1 VGYAATNRNTTLR
14 TVRLTR
20 DLDNL
25 LLRDA
30 KAKRMSVNSLMT
42 AIITKYTE
50 WDRHA
55 EKFGF
60 VSLTR
65 DGLRLILEAVD
76 DNKLSQIGK
85 LHGKSTNRE
94 FMMFWFKKINI
105 HIFLDGLSLFCKY
118 AGVAEY
124 DLETDGRNYTITMHH
139 DLGEKW
145 SNWLGHVICQGMET
159 DLGLNPKLEFSK
171 SSIIIRF
178 FVP

>member
-1 VGYAATNRNTTLR
+1 MKYAVTNRNTTLR
-14 TVRLTR
+14 TVHLPR

-25 LLRDA
+25 LQNEA
-30 KAKRMSVNSLMT
+30 KAKRISFNSLMT
-42 AIITKYTE
+42 AIMIKHTE
-50 WDRHA
+50 WDRHT

-85 LHGKSTNRE
+85 HHGKSTNKE
-94 FMMFWFKKINI
+94 FMMFWFKKINLQT
-105 HIFLDGLSLFCKY
+105 FLDGLSLFCKY
-118 AGVAEY
+118 ARVAEY

-139 DLGEKW
+139 ELGEKW
-145 SNWLGHVICQGMET
+145 SNWLGHVISQGIET
-159 DLGLNPKLEFSK
+159 DLGLNAKLDFSK
-171 SSIIIRF
+171 SSIIIKF